1 MKLARALS
9 ELEKTKAQ
17 KLILFTGSI
26 TTLAVWTKLED
37 PVNLPKLFVLA
48 IGSMAV
54 LGLVFPAIIKF
65 RALNSIQRQ
74 YVLLISCFL
83 LGLLVATLKT
93 DVGYTAFFGEA
104 GRNNGALQYACLS
117 ILSVS
122 VAMVFRSDSISRYIK
137 FYALTGVVISFY
149 GVLQGLKLDPVNWQI
164 VYNPF
169 ITTLGNPNFTS
180 SFTGTAGVAI
190 VATLFIKRSKRSQI
204 LLSIGLCIDL
214 IILYKSGSIQ
224 GVIGFAIGLTTIIV
238 TRIWLFRRSFGQ
250 ASIFAVTLLSIPIF
264 AAIFNIGPLAS
275 RLYQGTLRNRLDY
288 WQAAIN
294 MFESN
299 KVFGIGLDRFGAYYQ
314 QFSIQDQ
321 LVKEQL
327 TDNAHNIYFQIL
339 ATGGLVT
346 FLPYLLL
353 FGFITFVGLRA
364 LLIAGAETK
373 IQSASV
379 FAIWISSCAIGFV
392 GIDNIGLSVWLWIS
406 GGAVI
411 ANTIVRGESPQDSKN
426 KDKKYKVQKDERSV
440 IYPQVVA
447 FTFALLMLLNLVP
460 VLMRSNNLYFLTVS
474 SPNLDK
480 TIVSSKLNS
489 ALSSSLNDPQTL
501 IKLSS
506 LALTRGF
513 TDIGEKAID
522 RNLALDSRSFYA
534 YSFKAQIF
542 EYRND
547 LASANTNRIKL
558 LELAPW
564 NTSNMLQL
572 ATNYLKLGE
581 KEKAVILASKIT
593 DIYPGGPDD
602 LQAKKLFADG

>member
-9 ELEKTKAQ
+9 ELEKAKVQ

-54 LGLVFPAIIKF
+54 LGFVFPAIIKF

-74 YVLLISCFL
+74 YILLISCFL

-149 GVLQGLKLDPVNWQI
+149 GVLQGFKLDPINWQI

-180 SFTGTAGVAI
+180 SFTGTAGIAI
-190 VATLFIKRSKRSQI
+190 VATLFTKSSNRFRII
-204 LLSIGLCIDL
+204 LLIGLCIDL

-238 TRIWLFRRSFGQ
+238 TRIWLFRRSYGQ
-250 ASIFAVTLLSIPIF
+250 ASLIAVTLLSIPIF

-299 KVFGIGLDRFGAYYQ
+299 KVFGIGVDRFGSYYQ

-327 TDNAHNIYFQIL
+327 TDNAHNIYLQIL

-346 FLPYLLL
+346 FVPYLLL
-353 FGFITFVGLRA
+353 FSFITLVGLRA

-373 IQSASV
+373 IQ
-379 FAIWISSCAIGFV
+379 
-392 GIDNIGLSVWLWIS
+392 
-406 GGAVI
+406 
-411 ANTIVRGESPQDSKN
+411 
-426 KDKKYKVQKDERSV
+426 
-440 IYPQVVA
+440 
-447 FTFALLMLLNLVP
+447 
-460 VLMRSNNLYFLTVS
+460 
-474 SPNLDK
+474 
-480 TIVSSKLNS
+480 
-489 ALSSSLNDPQTL
+489 
-501 IKLSS
+501 
-506 LALTRGF
+506 
-513 TDIGEKAID
+513 
-522 RNLALDSRSFYA
+522 
-534 YSFKAQIF
+534 
-542 EYRND
+542 
-547 LASANTNRIKL
+547 
-558 LELAPW
+558 
-564 NTSNMLQL
+564 
-572 ATNYLKLGE
+572 
-581 KEKAVILASKIT
+581 
-593 DIYPGGPDD
+593 
-602 LQAKKLFADG
+602 

>member
-9 ELEKTKAQ
+9 ELEKVKVQ

-26 TTLAVWTKLED
+26 TTLAIWTKLED

-54 LGLVFPAIIKF
+54 LGFIFPAIINF
-65 RALNSIQRQ
+65 RSHNSIQRQ
-74 YVLLISCFL
+74 YIFLILCFL
-83 LGLLVATLKT
+83 IGLFVSTLKT
-93 DVGYTAFFGEA
+93 DVWYTAFFGEA

-117 ILSVS
+117 VLSVS
-122 VAMVFRSDSISRYIK
+122 VVMVFRSDSISRYIRS
-137 FYALTGVVISFY
+137 YAITGVALSLY

-190 VATLFIKRSKRSQI
+190 VATLFIKSSNRSRI
-204 LLSIGLCIDL
+204 LLFIGLCVDL

-224 GVIGFAIGLTTIIV
+224 GVIGFAIGVTIIIV
-238 TRIWLFRRSFGQ
+238 TRIWLFRRSYGQ
-250 ASIFAVTLLSIPIF
+250 AFLFAVALLAVPVA
-264 AAIFNIGPLAS
+264 AAIFNLGPLAS

-299 KVFGIGLDRFGAYYQ
+299 KVFGIGVDRFGAYYQ

-327 TDNAHNIYFQIL
+327 TDNAHNIYLQIL

-346 FLPYLLL
+346 FVPYLLL
-353 FGFITFVGLRA
+353 FSFITFAGLRF
-364 LLIAGAETK
+364 LISANVETK

-379 FAIWISSCAIGFV
+379 FAIWISLCAIGLV
-392 GIDNIGLSVWLWIS
+392 GIDNIGISVWMWIS

-411 ANTIVRGESPQDSKN
+411 ANTIVRSELPQDKNN
-426 KDKKYKVQKDERSV
+426 KDKKSKVQKDDMSA
-440 IYPQVVA
+440 IYPQVLA
-447 FTFALLMLLNLVP
+447 FTLALFMLLNLAP
-460 VLMRSNNLYFLTVS
+460 VLMRSNNLYLLTIS
-474 SPNLDK
+474 SPNSDK

-489 ALSSSLNDPQTL
+489 LLSSSLNDPQTL
-501 IKLSS
+501 IKLSI
-506 LALTRGF
+506 LALSRGF

-522 RNLALDSRSFYA
+522 LNLALDNRSFYA

-547 LASANTNRIKL
+547 LTSANANRIKL
-558 LELAPW
+558 LEIAPW

-581 KEKAVILASKIT
+581 KGKALNLASRINE
-593 DIYPGGPDD
+593 IYPSGPDD
-602 LQAKKLFADG
+602 LQAQKLFAEG

>member
-9 ELEKTKAQ
+9 ELEKVKVQ

-26 TTLAVWTKLED
+26 TTLAIWTKLED

-48 IGSMAV
+48 VGSVAV
-54 LGLVFPAIIKF
+54 LGFIFPAIINF
-65 RALNSIQRQ
+65 RSHNSIQRQ
-74 YVLLISCFL
+74 YIFLVLCFL
-83 LGLLVATLKT
+83 LGLFISSINT

-122 VAMVFRSDSISRYIK
+122 VVMVFRSDSINRY
-137 FYALTGVVISFY
+137 FNSYAITGVALAFY
-149 GVLQGLKLDPVNWQI
+149 GVLQGLKLDPINWQI

-190 VATLFIKRSKRSQI
+190 VTTLLIKNSNRSRI

-224 GVIGFAIGLTTIIV
+224 GVIGFAIGVTTIIV
-238 TRIWLFRRSFGQ
+238 TRIWLFRRSYGQ
-250 ASIFAVTLLSIPIF
+250 ASLLAVTLLAVPVV

-299 KVFGIGLDRFGAYYQ
+299 KVFGIGVDRFGAYYQ

-321 LVKEQL
+321 IVKEQL
-327 TDNAHNIYFQIL
+327 TDNAHNIYLQIL

-346 FLPYLLL
+346 FVPYLLL
-353 FGFITFVGLRA
+353 FTFITFIGLRS
-364 LLIAGAETK
+364 LITAGDESK

-379 FAIWISSCAIGFV
+379 FAIWISSCAIGLV

-411 ANTIVRGESPQDSKN
+411 ANTIVYGELPQDKKN
-426 KDKKYKVQKDERSV
+426 KDKRYKVQKDDGSL

-447 FTFALLMLLNLVP
+447 FTLALFMLLNLVP
-460 VLMRSNNLYFLTVS
+460 VLIRSNNLYLLTVS
-474 SPNLDK
+474 SPNSDK
-480 TIVSSKLNS
+480 TIVSSKLSS
-489 ALSSSLNDPQTL
+489 ALSISLNDPQTL
-501 IKLSS
+501 VKLSS
-506 LALTRGF
+506 LALSRGF

-522 RNLALDSRSFYA
+522 RNLSLDNRSFYA

-542 EYRND
+542 ESRND
-547 LASANTNRIKL
+547 LASANINRIKL

-581 KEKAVILASKIT
+581 KEKAVNLASRIT

-602 LQAKKLFADG
+602 LQAKKLFAGG

>member
-1 MKLARALS
+1 MRLARALS
-9 ELEKTKAQ
+9 ELEKVKVQ

-26 TTLAVWTKLED
+26 TTLAIWTKLED

-48 IGSMAV
+48 VGSVAV
-54 LGLVFPAIIKF
+54 LGFIFPAIINF
-65 RALNSIQRQ
+65 RSHNSIQRQ
-74 YVLLISCFL
+74 YIFLVLCFL
-83 LGLLVATLKT
+83 LGLFLSSINT

-117 ILSVS
+117 ILSIS
-122 VAMVFRSDSISRYIK
+122 VVMVFRSDSINRY
-137 FYALTGVVISFY
+137 FNSYAITGVALAFY
-149 GVLQGLKLDPVNWQI
+149 GVLQGLKLDPINWQI

-190 VATLFIKRSKRSQI
+190 VATLFIKNGNRSRI

-224 GVIGFAIGLTTIIV
+224 GLIGFAIGVTTIIV
-238 TRIWLFRRSFGQ
+238 TRIWLFRRSYGQ
-250 ASIFAVTLLSIPIF
+250 ASLLAVTLLAVPVV

-299 KVFGIGLDRFGAYYQ
+299 KVFGIGVDRFGAYYQ

-321 LVKEQL
+321 IVKEQL
-327 TDNAHNIYFQIL
+327 TDNAHNIYLQIL

-346 FLPYLLL
+346 FVPYLLL
-353 FGFITFVGLRA
+353 FTFITFIGLRS
-364 LLIAGAETK
+364 LITAGDESK

-379 FAIWISSCAIGFV
+379 FAIWISSCAIGLV

-411 ANTIVRGESPQDSKN
+411 ANTIVYGELPQDKKN
-426 KDKKYKVQKDERSV
+426 KDKKYKVRTDDRSV
-440 IYPQVVA
+440 MYPQVVA
-447 FTFALLMLLNLVP
+447 FTLALFMLLSMVP
-460 VLMRSNNLYFLTVS
+460 LLMRSNNLYSLS
-474 SPNLDK
+474 STAPKIDK
-480 TIVSSKLNS
+480 TVMSSKLNS
-489 ALSSSLNDPQTL
+489 LLSSSLNDPQTL

-506 LALTRGF
+506 FALSRGF

-522 RNLALDSRSFYA
+522 RNLSLDNRSFYA

-542 EYRND
+542 ESRND
-547 LASANTNRIKL
+547 LASANINRIKL

-581 KEKAVILASKIT
+581 KEKAVNLASRIT

-602 LQAKKLFADG
+602 LQAKKLFAGG

>member
-9 ELEKTKAQ
+9 ELEKAKVQ

-54 LGLVFPAIIKF
+54 LGFVFPAIIKF

-74 YVLLISCFL
+74 YILLISCFL

-149 GVLQGLKLDPVNWQI
+149 GVLQGFKLDPVNWQI

-180 SFTGTAGVAI
+180 SFTGTAGIAI
-190 VATLFIKRSKRSQI
+190 VATLFTKSSNRFRII
-204 LLSIGLCIDL
+204 LLIGLCIDL

-238 TRIWLFRRSFGQ
+238 TRIWLFRRSYGQ
-250 ASIFAVTLLSIPIF
+250 ASLIAVTLLSIPIF

-299 KVFGIGLDRFGAYYQ
+299 KVFGIGVDRFGSYYQ

-327 TDNAHNIYFQIL
+327 TDNAHSIYLQIL

-346 FLPYLLL
+346 FVPYLLL
-353 FGFITFVGLRA
+353 FCFITLVGLKA

-379 FAIWISSCAIGFV
+379 FAIWISSCAIGLV

-411 ANTIVRGESPQDSKN
+411 ANTIVQGESPQDSKY
-426 KDKKYKVQKDERSV
+426 KDKKYKVQKDERGV
-440 IYPQVVA
+440 IYPQVFA

-474 SPNLDK
+474 PNSDK

-489 ALSSSLNDPQTL
+489 ALSSSMNDPQTL

-581 KEKAVILASKIT
+581 KEKAVNLASRIT
-593 DIYPGGPDD
+593 EIYPGGPDD
-602 LQAKKLFADG
+602 LQAKKLFAEG

>member
-9 ELEKTKAQ
+9 ELEKAKVQ
-17 KLILFTGSI
+17 KSILLTGAI

-54 LGLVFPAIIKF
+54 LGFVFPAIIKF
-65 RALNSIQRQ
+65 RTHNSIQRQ
-74 YVLLISCFL
+74 YIFLVSSFL
-83 LGLLVATLKT
+83 LGLFISSLKT

-117 ILSVS
+117 ILSAS
-122 VAMVFRSDSISRYIK
+122 VVMVFGSDSISMYIK
-137 FYALTGVVISFY
+137 FYAITGVTLAFY

-190 VATLFIKRSKRSQI
+190 VATLFIKSSNRSRI
-204 LLSIGLCIDL
+204 LLSIGLCVDL

-224 GVIGFAIGLTTIIV
+224 GVIGFAIGVTTIIV
-238 TRIWLFRRSFGQ
+238 TRIWLFRRSYGQ
-250 ASIFAVTLLSIPIF
+250 ASLLAVTLLAVPIV
-264 AAIFNIGPLAS
+264 AAIFNVGPLAS

-299 KVFGIGLDRFGAYYQ
+299 KVFGIGVDRFGAYYQ

-327 TDNAHNIYFQIL
+327 TDNAHNIYLQIL

-346 FLPYLLL
+346 FIPYLLL
-353 FGFITFVGLRA
+353 FTFITFVGLRS
-364 LLIAGAETK
+364 LITAGAESK

-379 FAIWISSCAIGFV
+379 FAIWISSCAIGLV

-411 ANTIVRGESPQDSKN
+411 ANTIVKGGLPQDSKN
-426 KDKKYKVQKDERSV
+426 KDKKYKVQMELNSL

-447 FTFALLMLLNLVP
+447 FTLALFMLLNLSPMLV
-460 VLMRSNNLYFLTVS
+460 RSNNLYLLTS
-474 SPNLDK
+474 SPNSDK

-489 ALSSSLNDPQTL
+489 LLSISLNDPQTL
-501 IKLSS
+501 VKLSS
-506 LALTRGF
+506 LALSRGF

-522 RNLALDSRSFYA
+522 RNLALDNRSFYA

-542 EYRND
+542 EFRND

-558 LELAPW
+558 LEIAPW

-581 KEKAVILASKIT
+581 KEKAVNLASRIT
-593 DIYPGGPDD
+593 DIYPSGPDD
-602 LQAKKLFADG
+602 LQAKKLLAGG

>member
-9 ELEKTKAQ
+9 ELEKVKVQ

-54 LGLVFPAIIKF
+54 LGFVFPALIKF
-65 RALNSIQRQ
+65 RTHNSVQRQ
-74 YVLLISCFL
+74 YILLILCFL
-83 LGLLVATLKT
+83 LGLLVSSLKT

-122 VAMVFRSDSISRYIK
+122 VAMVFRSDSLSRYIK
-137 FYALTGVVISFY
+137 FYALTGVAISFY
-149 GVLQGLKLDPVNWQI
+149 GVLQGLKLDPINWQI

-180 SFTGTAGVAI
+180 SFTGTAGIAI
-190 VATLFIKRSKRSQI
+190 VATLFTKSSNRFRII
-204 LLSIGLCIDL
+204 LFIGLCIDL

-224 GVIGFAIGLTTIIV
+224 GVIGFAIGLTTIVV
-238 TRIWLFRRSFGQ
+238 TRIWLFRRSYGQ
-250 ASIFAVTLLSIPIF
+250 ASLIAVTLLSIPIF

-299 KVFGIGLDRFGAYYQ
+299 KVFGIGVDRFGAYYQ

-327 TDNAHNIYFQIL
+327 TDNAHNIYLQIL

-346 FLPYLLL
+346 FVPYLLL

-364 LLIAGAETK
+364 LLIAGAKNK

-379 FAIWISSCAIGFV
+379 FAIWISSCAIGLV

-411 ANTIVRGESPQDSKN
+411 ANTIVQGELPKDSKN
-426 KDKKYKVQKDERSV
+426 KDKKYKVQKDDRSV

-447 FTFALLMLLNLVP
+447 FTMALFMLLSLIP
-460 VLMRSNNLYFLTVS
+460 TLTRSNNLYLLIS
-474 SPNLDK
+474 SPNSDK

-489 ALSSSLNDPQTL
+489 ALSISLNDPQTL
-501 IKLSS
+501 IKISS
-506 LALTRGF
+506 LALSRGF

-522 RNLALDSRSFYA
+522 RNLALDNRSFYA

-542 EYRND
+542 ESRND
-547 LASANTNRIKL
+547 LLSANENRIKL

-564 NTSNMLQL
+564 YTSNMLQL

-581 KEKAVILASKIT
+581 REKAVNLASRIT
-593 DIYPGGPDD
+593 EIYPGGPDD